1 MDNLLNT
8 VANVGS
14 WIWSYPLLIMIM
26 VCGVLFSI
34 RLGFFQIRNFTYIM
48 GQTAGSI
55 FKKSQGEGT
64 VSPFQAAAT
73 ALACTVGASNIVGVP
88 IAIAFGGPGA
98 LFWMWVC
105 SLLGMLTKFS
115 EIVLGMKYREKNE
128 DGVYVSGP
136 MYYMSK
142 GMPNKKVGNAMAW
155 IMSFTLMI
163 FLPFTISA
171 QSVSAVQSA
180 QAIGINGILT
190 GAVLTIIIGIITF
203 GGINR
208 IANVTDKMVPIMVI
222 IYLIGALIVIGVNI
236 SALPGVFTM
245 IFKSAFT
252 GSSAMG
258 GFTGASISAAI
269 RWGFARGAYSTDLG
283 MGSASMGHAAATT
296 DHPVRQGFWGIFEV
310 TVSGIIICTVSGLTV
325 LCTGVWT
332 QVPAESAGSMAT
344 IAFQSVFGQQFGGI
358 IVSVAMLFFVVS
370 TMIVQVYYGEKQC
383 EFFFGT
389 KIAKY
394 GKFIF
399 VLSIFLG
406 SILNLSTIFAFLDL
420 ILGIAIL
427 PHLVALICMSGQVVE
442 LKKEFFSDPRYYL
455 KDIAEKKQKKK
466 TESI

>member
-1 MDNLLNT
+1 MNNLLNT
-8 VANVGS
+8 VANIGS
-14 WIWSYPLLIMIM
+14 WIWSYPLLIMI
-26 VCGVLFSI
+26 VICGVLFSI
-34 RLGFFQIRNFTYIM
+34 RLGFFQIRHFVYVM

-55 FKKSQGEGT
+55 FRKSKGEGT

-115 EIVLGMKYREKNE
+115 EIVLGIKYREKNE
-128 DGVYVSGP
+128 EGVYVSGP

-142 GMPNKKVGNAMAW
+142 GMPNKKVGKTMAW
-155 IMSFTLMI
+155 MMSFTLML

-180 QAIGINGILT
+180 EVIGINGILT
-190 GAVLTIIIGIITF
+190 GAVLTILIGIITF
-203 GGINR
+203 GGIKR

-222 IYLIGALIVIGVNI
+222 VYLIGALIVIGANI
-236 SALPGVFTM
+236 SAIPSVFEM
-245 IFKSAFT
+245 IFKCAFS

-258 GFTGASISAAI
+258 GFAGASISAAI

-296 DHPVRQGFWGIFEV
+296 DHPVRQGLWGIFEV
-310 TVSGIIICTVSGLTV
+310 TVSGIIICSVSGLTV

-332 QVPAESAGSMAT
+332 QVPAEYAGSMAT
-344 IAFQSVFGQQFGGI
+344 MAFQSVFGKEIGGI
-358 IVSVAMLFFVVS
+358 IVSLAMLFFVVS

-389 KIAKY
+389 KKAKY

-442 LKKEFFSDPRYYL
+442 LKKEFFSNPKYYL
-455 KDIAEKKQKKK
+455 KDIDYKMKKSEIK
-466 TESI
+466 SV

>member
-1 MDNLLNT
+1 MNNLLNT
-8 VANVGS
+8 VANLGS
-14 WIWSYPLLIMIM
+14 WVWSYPLLIMIAT
-26 VCGVLFSI
+26 CGVLFSV
-34 RLGFFQIRNFTYIM
+34 RLGFFQIHKFPYIM
-48 GQTAGSI
+48 KQTLGSI
-55 FKKSQGEGT
+55 FKKSEGEGT

-115 EIVLGMKYREKNE
+115 EIVLGIKYREKNE

-142 GMPNKKVGNAMAW
+142 GMPNKKIGKAMAW
-155 IMSFTLMI
+155 MMSFTIMI
-163 FLPFTISA
+163 FLPFTIAA

-180 QAIGINGILT
+180 EAIGINGILT
-190 GAVLTIIIGIITF
+190 GAILTILIGIITF
-203 GGINR
+203 GGITR

-222 IYLIGALIVIGVNI
+222 IYLTGALVVIGANI
-236 SALPGVFTM
+236 NAVPGVFAM
-245 IFKSAFT
+245 IFKSAFS
-252 GSSAMG
+252 GSSAAG
-258 GFTGASISAAI
+258 GFTGAGVAAAI

-296 DHPVRQGFWGIFEV
+296 DHPVRQGLWGIFEV
-310 TVSGIIICTVSGLTV
+310 TVSGLIICSVSGFTV

-332 QVPAESAGSMAT
+332 QVPAEAAGSMAT
-344 IAFQSVFGQQFGGI
+344 VAFQSVFGKQFGGI
-358 IVSVAMLFFVVS
+358 IVSLAMLFFVVS

-389 KIAKY
+389 KTAKY

-427 PHLVALICMSGQVVE
+427 PHLIALICMNGQVVE
-442 LKKEFFSDPRYYL
+442 LKKEFFTNPKYYL
-455 KDIAEKKQKKK
+455 KDVACKIEEDEI
-466 TESI
+466 ESV